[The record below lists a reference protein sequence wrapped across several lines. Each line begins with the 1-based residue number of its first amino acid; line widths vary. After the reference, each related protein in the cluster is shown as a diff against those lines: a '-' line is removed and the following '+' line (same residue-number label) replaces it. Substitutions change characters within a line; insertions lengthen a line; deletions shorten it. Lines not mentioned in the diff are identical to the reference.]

1 VSVVAVKVLYEVNV
15 TDLKMADRKK
25 RILRSAVLFIFQL
38 ALIFVLVSIL
48 GIWAILIFLLAIY
61 MILPTPL
68 IPVPSKYKITSQG
81 VMLNERR
88 VFSLKRGYRLRSN
101 EKRKFVSVL
110 HGRRGEMLRL
120 YTPEPKRVIRIL
132 DELIPKPG

>member
-1 VSVVAVKVLYEVNV
+1 MSVVAVKVLYEANV
-15 TDLKMADRKK
+15 TDLKMADRKR
-25 RILRSAVLFIFQL
+25 RILRSAVLFILQL

-48 GIWAILIFLLAIY
+48 GVWAILIFLLAMY
-61 MILPTPL
+61 MILPTPI

-101 EKRKFVSVL
+101 EERKFVSVL
-110 HGRRGEMLRL
+110 HRRRGEIFRL
-120 YTPEPKRVIRIL
+120 YTPEPKRVIKIL

>member
-1 VSVVAVKVLYEVNV
+1 VSVVAVKVLYEANV
-15 TDLKMADRKK
+15 TDLKMADRKR
-25 RILRSAVLFIFQL
+25 RILRSAVLFILQL

-48 GIWAILIFLLAIY
+48 GVWAILIFLLAMY
-61 MILPTPL
+61 MILPTPI

-101 EKRKFVSVL
+101 EERKFVSVL
-110 HGRRGEMLRL
+110 HRRRGEIFRL
-120 YTPEPKRVIRIL
+120 YTPEPKRVIKIL